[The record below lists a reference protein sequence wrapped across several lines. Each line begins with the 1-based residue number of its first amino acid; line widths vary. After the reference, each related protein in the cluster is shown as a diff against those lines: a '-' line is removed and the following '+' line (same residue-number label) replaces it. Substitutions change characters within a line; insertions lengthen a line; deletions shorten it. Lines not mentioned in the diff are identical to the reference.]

1 MEIIFRECRRLSLL
15 ALLTGIL
22 GTTACVGG
30 MGLNHAD
37 QDGTQGKTDGSTDP
51 NGSASLGTAEKNHL
65 PIERACL
72 DNSDTPAP
80 RQLRRLTA
88 TELNA
93 TLQTLFADP
102 NAPQASGIFD
112 NDPEV
117 YTFHNVAGALVVSG
131 VSASQV
137 QGVAE
142 AAGAYAMANPAKVSP
157 TCQTTD
163 VACRTQFVTTFGGQA
178 FRRPMAT
185 AEVQSYLT
193 LMQNT
198 TDFATGAGVVVD
210 AMLQSPYFLYRSE
223 IGTTGSNGIFKLTP
237 YEVASELS
245 YMIVGSMPDATLMQ
259 AAQNGNILNASVRA
273 AQVARLMQDPRAH
286 NTLDEFFLEW
296 LGVAD
301 LPSESRTQD
310 GNTLSATTAQDML
323 TETKTSIDTLLFTQN
338 ANFSAMHTLN
348 STFVNGELAQ
358 FYGLTGGSGGSTFAP
373 VPLVGARDTGI
384 LNQGGV
390 IAAASEVNMPSP
402 VLRGRMLR
410 EHVLCQSLPAPP
422 AGVPVVNGVAAGTT
436 TRDTFVAHI
445 NNPTC
450 NTCHTLMDP
459 MAFTQ
464 SSYDTLGRPFPN
476 KMENGQPIDTSGT
489 INGLLSGAAPV
500 QLTNASDMSNFIA
513 QNDQAKACM
522 ARSWA
527 MYGLGNVDWTQDG
540 CTYDAVAKIAA
551 TSGYNLQ
558 ATISALTQVTSFTQ
572 RSQDK

>member
-1 MEIIFRECRRLSLL
+1 MENIFRECRRLSLL
-15 ALLTGIL
+15 AFLAGIL
-22 GTTACVGG
+22 GTTACIGG
-30 MGLNHAD
+30 MDLNPGNGGN
-37 QDGTQGKTDGSTDP
+37 GTQGKTDGTTDP
-51 NGSASLGTAEKNHL
+51 NFSALTGAAEKNHL
-65 PIERACL
+65 PVESACIN
-72 DNSDTPAP
+72 NSDTPAP

-102 NAPQASGIFD
+102 NAPQATGIFD

-137 QGVAE
+137 QTAAE

-157 TCQTTD
+157 TCQTKD
-163 VACRTQFVTTFGGQA
+163 VACETQFVTSFGGQA
-178 FRRPMAT
+178 FRRPMAS
-185 AEVQSYLT
+185 ADVQSYLA
-193 LMQNT
+193 LMQNA
-198 TDFATGAGVVVD
+198 TDFPTGAGVVVD

-223 IGTTGSNGIFKLTP
+223 IGTSGSNGVFTLTP

-245 YMIVGSMPDATLMQ
+245 YLIVGSMPDATLMQ
-259 AAQNGNILNASVRA
+259 TAQNGNILNAGVRA
-273 AQVARLMQDPRAH
+273 AQVARLMKDPRAH

-310 GNTLSATTAQDML
+310 GNTLSAATAQDML

-338 ANFSAMHTLN
+338 ANFSAMHTTN

-358 FYGLTGGSGGSTFAP
+358 FYGLNGGGGSTFAP
-373 VPLVGARDTGI
+373 VPLAGQRDTGI

-410 EHVLCQSLPAPP
+410 EHILCQSLPAPP
-422 AGVPVVNGVAAGTT
+422 AGVPVVNGVAANTT
-436 TRDTFVAHI
+436 TRATFAAHN

-450 NTCHTLMDP
+450 STCHNLMDP
-459 MAFTQ
+459 MAFPQ
-464 SSYDTLGRPFPN
+464 GSYDTLGRHFPN

-489 INGLLSGAAPV
+489 VDGLLSGAAPV
-500 QLTNASDMSNFIA
+500 QLTNASDLSNFVA
-513 QNDQAKACM
+513 QNDQAMACM

-527 MYGLGNVDWTQDG
+527 MYGLGNVNWTQDG

-558 ATISALTQVTSFTQ
+558 ATIGALTQVTSFTQ